1 MTNYTDIG
9 TALKTLLETISD
21 FEVVYGDEKKELLKY
36 PCATVTAL
44 AHNNEFIDTH
54 HNTRHYQF
62 SVRLYYRNDTSIDAE
77 NILRALAD
85 EVITTV
91 EGDPT
96 LSGACDFAQPLEGTW
111 TWAEREVPVRVCDIT
126 ISARVRQLR

>member
-1 MTNYTDIG
+1 MSKYTAIG

-21 FEVVYGDEKKELLKY
+21 FKIVYAHEAKELNQY

-44 AHNNEFIDTH
+44 SHNDEFIDTH

-62 SVRLYYRNDTSIDAE
+62 SIRLYYRNDESANAE
-77 NILRALAD
+77 SVLRGLAD
-85 EVITTV
+85 DVITTV

-96 LSGACDFAQPLEGTW
+96 IGGSCDFAQPLEGAW

-126 ISARVRQLR
+126 ISARVRELR